1 MFSVPMAIF
10 PQIAKTPNSRLYLL
24 REISEMS
31 VNRGHLWPR
40 VADSD
45 VRLIGIVMVI
55 TGASVNLLP
64 MDSLGT
70 DKPLLQFR
78 QDNLLV

>member
-1 MFSVPMAIF
+1 
-10 PQIAKTPNSRLYLL
+10 
-24 REISEMS
+24 
-31 VNRGHLWPR
+31 
-40 VADSD
+40 
-45 VRLIGIVMVI
+45 MVI